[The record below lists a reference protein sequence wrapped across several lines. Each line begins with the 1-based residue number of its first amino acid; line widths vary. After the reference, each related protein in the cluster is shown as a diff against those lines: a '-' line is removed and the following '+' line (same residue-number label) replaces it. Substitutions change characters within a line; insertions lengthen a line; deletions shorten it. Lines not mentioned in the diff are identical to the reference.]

1 VSDYSS
7 NHNTLAVLVICVIG
21 ISFSVIKCLYIILYL
36 FGFLVFMFN
45 STISLLLLINLL
57 GGVFKLELFL
67 PEEYPMAAPKV
78 TTKFS

>member
-1 VSDYSS
+1 MSDYSS
-7 NHNTLAVLVICVIG
+7 NHNTLSVLVICVIG